1 MLLDHLISKL
11 LYYRIQTFFNEYLPM
26 LHAPQPA
33 SRADQTLSHNM
44 KLLAHHELAGFGG
57 LGEGM
62 SMQMTSDGRRI
73 LWLAHESAPKNF
85 SGVDVTDP
93 INPKLIVQTELPHM
107 KLRSN
112 SLDVVGDIMVVAY
125 QASTVGIKPAGVDIF
140 DVSTPETPRLL
151 SHFDCSGPYSR
162 GVHAV
167 WFVDGK
173 YVHMSSGASDFQPR
187 NPLDDQFYRILDIS
201 DPTKP
206 VEVGRWWYPG
216 TREGDEAPPPPRL
229 PKQFDTGFRTHN
241 TNVFPERPD
250 RAFVGYIDGGA
261 VVLDISDMSNIKVVS
276 QWNHSPPFNG
286 FTHTVL
292 PLFDR
297 GLWIV
302 SDECVQ
308 DNGADWPKLVW
319 VVDARNEGNPVPIGT
334 FPAPSFEA
342 FAKRGGRFGAHNLHE
357 NLPGPT
363 SFRSDTII
371 VGSFFNAG
379 VRVYDTS
386 NPYQVQEIAYFVPGA
401 PKLSP
406 AGAIQLNDVYVD
418 DRRIV
423 YTVDRFTGG
432 LYILEM
438 NI

>member
-1 MLLDHLISKL
+1 MQNNSF
-11 LYYRIQTFFNEYLPM
+11 TPPSN
-26 LHAPQPA
+26 A
-33 SRADQTLSHNM
+33 SRSDQTLALNM

-62 SMQMTSDGRRI
+62 ALQKTKDGRRI
-73 LWLAHESAPKNF
+73 LWLAHEGAPKNF

-93 INPKLIVQTELPHM
+93 RNPKLIVQTDLPHA
-107 KLRSN
+107 KVRSN
-112 SLDVVGDIMVVAY
+112 SLDVVGNIMAVAY
-125 QASTVGIKPAGVDIF
+125 QTQTVGLKPAGVDLF
-140 DVSTPETPRLL
+140 DISIPEHPKLI
-151 SHFDCSGPYSR
+151 SHFDCSGPHSR

-167 WFVDGK
+167 WFVDEK
-173 YVHMSSGASDFQPR
+173 YLHMSAGASDFQPR
-187 NPLDDQFYRILDIS
+187 NPLDDQFYRILDVS
-201 DPTKP
+201 NPAKPT
-206 VEVGRWWYPG
+206 EVGRWWYPG
-216 TREGDEAPPPPRL
+216 TREGDAAPAPARL
-229 PKQFDTGFRTHN
+229 PAPFDMGFRAHN
-241 TNVFPERPD
+241 TNVFPDRPN
-250 RAFVGYIDGGA
+250 RAYVGYIDGGA
-261 VVLDISDMSNIKVVS
+261 FVLDIADKSNIKVVS
-276 QWNHSPPFNG
+276 EWNPSPPFNG

-302 SDECVQ
+302 SDECVL
-308 DNGADWPKLVW
+308 DNGEDWPKLVW
-319 VVDARNEGNPVPIGT
+319 VIDSRNEANPVPIST
-334 FPAPSFEA
+334 FPAPPVEV

-357 NLPGPT
+357 NLPIST

-371 VGSFFNAG
+371 IGTFFNAG

-386 NPYQVQEIAYFVPGA
+386 NPYQVQEIAYYVPGA

-418 DRRIV
+418 ENRIV

>member
-1 MLLDHLISKL
+1 LNSFP
-11 LYYRIQTFFNEYLPM
+11 LYYRFNKIFDEYLPM
-26 LHAPQPA
+26 LNAPQSA
-33 SRADQTLSHNM
+33 SRADQTLSLNM

-62 SMQMTSDGRRI
+62 GMQLTSDGRRI

-93 INPKLIVQTELPHM
+93 QNPKLIVQTELPHM

-112 SLDVVGDIMVVAY
+112 SLDVVGNIMVVAY
-125 QASTVGIKPAGVDIF
+125 QATTVGIKPAGIDIF
-140 DVSTPETPRLL
+140 DVSQPETPRLL

-167 WFVDGK
+167 WFVDGR

-187 NPLDDQFYRILDIS
+187 NPLDDQFYRIIDLI
-201 DPTKP
+201 DPEKP

-229 PKQFDTGFRTHN
+229 PAQFDTGFRTHN
-241 TNVFPERPD
+241 TNVFPEQPN
-250 RAFVGYIDGGA
+250 RAFIGYIDGGA
-261 VVLDISDMSNIKVVS
+261 VVLDISDMKNIKVVS

-319 VVDARNEGNPVPIGT
+319 VVDSRNEANPVPIGT
-334 FPAPSFEA
+334 FPAPPHDA